1 MHKLSKALTFMSALL
16 ALTFCAVSCKTD
28 DDDEPTMYTVTVS
41 DSLEHGKVTAD
52 KSSAEAGAK
61 VKLTPAADS
70 GYELDS
76 YSVKDEKSNT
86 IPVTDGTFTMPKSN
100 VTVSA
105 TFKET
110 AETVNKNAVAAVIAK
125 ITAIGTVAYT
135 SESKAKIDEAR
146 KAYEELTEAQKE
158 LVPEETLSVLTAAEA
173 SYNSQKATA
182 DKANAV
188 IAKITA
194 IGTVA
199 YTSESKAK
207 IDDARAAYNALTEVQ
222 KKLVPAEKL
231 DLLTAAE
238 TAYAELKAAAD
249 SETANQN
256 AADAVIAKITA
267 IGTVAYTSES
277 KAKIDEARKAY
288 DALTE
293 AQKALVPEETIALL
307 TAAETKYAE
316 LKAAAEQQTAT
327 YTVKIASG
335 IANGTVT
342 ASPTSAT
349 AGTEITL
356 TATPSDG
363 YQLTAFTVTDA
374 DGKAVTV
381 TDSKFTMPA
390 SNVTVSATFTALLP
404 ATASYT
410 VKHLQQNIADNNYT
424 LKESETKTGK
434 VGEATSANAKS
445 YDGFTAQTVTQ
456 ATIAASGTVVEIKY
470 DRKTYTVTFDSN
482 GGSDVSSQSLRYGA
496 TATKPAD
503 PTKTATTTTEYTF
516 ADWYSDSG
524 LTTSFSFDTAITA
537 DITLYAKWTETTVTP
552 QKTAG
557 SISYTTATVSKTTV
571 STAFTNELTKT
582 GDGTVTYSSSN
593 ETVATVNASTGKVT
607 IVGAGTATIT
617 ATVTDSASYTYATK
631 TASYTLTVTVAVSS
645 VIINNAPTE
654 ALFVN
659 STGTLTATVSPDN
672 ATDKT
677 IVWTS
682 SAPDYVSINSET
694 GEYTIMGTKGY
705 GSATIT
711 ATAGDKTTTC
721 TITGKV
727 HHTSLQAGDII
738 LVGETIYT
746 GNTWYVDIKPNTSF
760 ATSAGVITLVEADTN
775 GTLYYK
781 CSRSNGTK
789 PNWTSFRVTDNTDG
803 IYIVSGTGTQSDKF
817 VFAVHTKEVSFTV
830 KRVAKEGSGYADGSY
845 TIAAGTTWQQ
855 FIDSGNAPACL
866 SIGTSGIYNGKVCH
880 DMDGALG
887 ECLGMLI
894 ANTADNKHVKSGD
907 AIIDGAT
914 YACSDYLNYQDH
926 D

>member
-1 MHKLSKALTFMSALL
+1 MQRISKVFTLMGAIL
-16 ALTFCAVSCKTD
+16 ALAFCLASCKANVD
-28 DDDEPTMYTVTVS
+28 DDPTMYTVTVS
-41 DSLEHGKVTAD
+41 SSIVHGKVSVD
-52 KSSAEAGAK
+52 KTSAEAGATI
-61 VKLTPAADS
+61 KLTATADS

-76 YSVKDEKSNT
+76 YSVKDASANELT
-86 IPVTDGTFTMPKSN
+86 VTNGTFTMPASN

-110 AETVNKNAVAAVIAK
+110 AETVNQKAAAAVIAK
-125 ITAIGTVAYT
+125 ITAIGTVEYT
-135 SESKAKIDEAR
+135 D
-146 KAYEELTEAQKE
+146 
-158 LVPEETLSVLTAAEA
+158 
-173 SYNSQKATA
+173 
-182 DKANAV
+182 
-188 IAKITA
+188 
-194 IGTVA
+194 
-199 YTSESKAK
+199 ESKAK
-207 IDDARAAYNALTEVQ
+207 IDDART
-222 KKLVPAEKL
+222 
-231 DLLTAAE
+231 
-238 TAYAELKAAAD
+238 
-249 SETANQN
+249 
-256 AADAVIAKITA
+256 
-267 IGTVAYTSES
+267 
-277 KAKIDEARKAY
+277 AY

-293 AQKALVPEETIALL
+293 AQKALVPEETLALL
-307 TAAETKYAE
+307 TAAETKYSE
-316 LKAAAEQQTAT
+316 LKAAAEQQNPSATT
-327 YTVKIASG
+327 YTVAIASG

-342 ASPTSAT
+342 ASPTTAA

-356 TATPSDG
+356 TAEAASG
-363 YQLTAFTVTDA
+363 YTFGSYTVTDA
-374 DGKAVTV
+374 DGAVVTV
-381 TDSKFTMPA
+381 TDNKFTMPA
-390 SNVTVSATFTALLP
+390 SNVTVSATFTALPP

-424 LKESETKTGK
+424 LKESETKTGT
-434 VGEATSANAKS
+434 VGQPTDASAKS
-445 YDGFTAQTVTQ
+445 YEGFTAQTVTQ
-456 ATIAASGTVVEIKY
+456 VTVSASGTVVEIKY
-470 DRKTYTVTFDSN
+470 DRKSYTVTFNTN
-482 GGSDVSSQSLRYGA
+482 GGSTVTSQSLRYGA

-524 LTTSFSFDTAITA
+524 LTTPFSFDTAIKE

-557 SISYTTATVSKTTV
+557 SISYDTTSVSKTTDD
-571 STAFTNELTKT
+571 TAFTNALNKT
-582 GDGTVTYSSSN
+582 GDGTVTYASSD
-593 ETVATVNASTGKVT
+593 EAVATVNASTGEVT

-677 IVWTS
+677 IVWS
-682 SAPDYVSINSET
+682 SSDPDYVSINAET
-694 GEYTIMGTKGY
+694 GEYTIMGKKGY

-746 GNTWYVDIKPNTSF
+746 GKTWYVDISPSTSF

-781 CSRSNGTK
+781 CSRGSNGTK

-803 IYIVSGTGTQSDKF
+803 IYIVSGSGTSSDKF
-817 VFAVHTKEVSFTV
+817 VFAVHTKE
-830 KRVAKEGSGYADGSY
+830 
-845 TIAAGTTWQQ
+845 
-855 FIDSGNAPACL
+855 
-866 SIGTSGIYNGKVCH
+866 
-880 DMDGALG
+880 
-887 ECLGMLI
+887 
-894 ANTADNKHVKSGD
+894 
-907 AIIDGAT
+907 
-914 YACSDYLNYQDH
+914 
-926 D
+926 